1 MNKEIS
7 FEKLM
12 LLSAVVGLIG
22 GLGAVAFRYLII
34 FFQYL
39 FYGSTSSEEFF
50 EIAQNLPWYYTMI
63 TVTAGGLIVGL
74 IVHFSRKKKVQGDG
88 VPEVLQSVKGKE
100 GVLDVIVAPLKA
112 LASAVTIGSGGSAG
126 REGPIVQIGAAF
138 GSTLANKMNL
148 DENRR
153 LLLLGAGAAA
163 GIGGTFNAPIA
174 GVIFAW
180 EILLKE
186 VKITDILPIM
196 ISSMVG
202 TVVANLIL
210 GFPGL
215 IFEFPEIEIVN
226 YWEILLYVALG
237 VLAGFIAL
245 IYNHGLHGTED
256 FFETLKLP
264 VYLKPA
270 LGGLAVGIIAIYVP
284 GIMSTGY
291 PVLTEALTDNL
302 SITLVAALLILKIV
316 ATSMTIGSGGSG
328 GIFAPAL
335 YIGGMLGV
343 LYSKFLDKFLS
354 GLIGGATTYGT
365 IGMGAVFAGATHAP
379 LTAIVILYEMTGDVK
394 SILPLTI
401 ACIISTM
408 ICRKI
413 SPESIYTKDLIQQ
426 K

>member
-1 MNKEIS
+1 MKKEIS

-12 LLSAVVGLIG
+12 FLSAVVGLVG
-22 GLGAVAFRYLII
+22 GLGAVAFRYLILL
-34 FFQYL
+34 FQYL

-50 EIAQNLPWYYTMI
+50 EIAQTLPWYYTLI
-63 TVTAGGLIVGL
+63 TVTAGGLIVGF
-74 IVHFSRKKKVQGDG
+74 IVYFSGKSKVQGDG
-88 VPEVLQSVKGKE
+88 VPEVLQSVKGRE
-100 GVLDVIVAPLKA
+100 GVLDVMVAPLKA

-138 GSTLANKMNL
+138 GSNLSNKMNL

-174 GVIFAW
+174 GVLFAW
-180 EILLKE
+180 EILLKD

-196 ISSMVG
+196 LSSMVG
-202 TVVANLIL
+202 TVVANLFL
-210 GFPGL
+210 GFPGP
-215 IFEFPEIEIVN
+215 IFELPEVEIVN
-226 YWEILLYVALG
+226 YWEILLYIALG
-237 VLAGFIAL
+237 VLAGFTAL
-245 IYNHGLHGTED
+245 VYTNSLHGTED
-256 FFETLKLP
+256 YFDKLKLP

-270 LGGLAVGIIAIYVP
+270 LGGLMVGIIAIFAP

-291 PVLTEALTDNL
+291 PVLNDALIDNL
-302 SITLVAALLILKIV
+302 GMKLLAVLLILKIA
-316 ATSMTIGSGGSG
+316 ATSLSIGSGGSG

-343 LYSKFLDKFLS
+343 LYSRILDKFLT

-365 IGMGAVFAGATHAP
+365 IGMGAVFAGATHSP

-401 ACIISTM
+401 ACIISTLV
-408 ICRKI
+408 CRKV
-413 SPESIYTKDLIQQ
+413 SPETIYTKDLVD